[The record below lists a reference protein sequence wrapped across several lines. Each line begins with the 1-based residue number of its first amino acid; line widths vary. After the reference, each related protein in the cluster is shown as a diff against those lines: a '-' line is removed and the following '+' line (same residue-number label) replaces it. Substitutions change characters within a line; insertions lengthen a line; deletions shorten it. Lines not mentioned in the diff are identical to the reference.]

1 MSQHEYQP
9 ELNYTS
15 NSLSRKF
22 FGKLARPCSNEDKKK
37 VRGKK
42 KAIAQ
47 IESELGELISKER
60 ESVNSDERRRVEVRL
75 IIQISAGK
83 D

>member
-1 MSQHEYQP
+1 MREK
-9 ELNYTS
+9 
-15 NSLSRKF
+15 RRD
-22 FGKLARPCSNEDKKK
+22 ARTNEDKKK

-47 IESELGELISKER
+47 IESELEELISKER
-60 ESVNSDERRRVEVRL
+60 ELVNSDERRSVEVRL
-75 IIQISAGK
+75 IIQISARK